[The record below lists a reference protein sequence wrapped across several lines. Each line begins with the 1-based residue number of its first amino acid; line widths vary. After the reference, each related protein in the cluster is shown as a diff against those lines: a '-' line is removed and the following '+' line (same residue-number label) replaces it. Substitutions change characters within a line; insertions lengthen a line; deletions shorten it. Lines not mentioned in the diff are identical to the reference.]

1 MIFVFYIDRS
11 SMGSSPL
18 GSNART
24 IATTSLTAAQ
34 LQQLAASRGSQ
45 VLSALQ
51 SQLKS
56 GNLAYSYTI
65 LIFSIS
71 FLGNDLKVFKEDVPI
86 MFKVNF
92 C

>member
-1 MIFVFYIDRS
+1 MKVMFESKVGIEVKLVIDILYLYFFYIDRS
-11 SMGSSPL
+11 SLGSSPL

-65 LIFSIS
+65 Y
-71 FLGNDLKVFKEDVPI
+71 
-86 MFKVNF
+86 
-92 C
+92 